1 MPLRA
6 EPRHQGNCRPTT
18 STETE
23 AAIAKRAVDDRRPY
37 ESGPPRGGRP
47 REEIVCYTFSEVAI
61 KDDAIQ
67 EEANALEM
75 EAARNAIRRI
85 VRQDRGMGDRY
96 V

>member
-1 MPLRA
+1 
-6 EPRHQGNCRPTT
+6 
-18 STETE
+18 
-23 AAIAKRAVDDRRPY
+23 
-37 ESGPPRGGRP
+37 
-47 REEIVCYTFSEVAI
+47 VCYTFSEVAI